1 MASTGPGFKVFKN
14 LLGNILS
21 PNGNSIGNL
30 KGTVQ
35 FMDNN
40 DDAHAH
46 GIAQFQN
53 QIIELG
59 RHNRIETGAG
69 LVAKQDFVTKLFERI
84 EVAHRIKNMLEERL
98 MYNRRAGK
106 GNR

>member
-21 PNGNSIGNL
+21 PNDNSIGNL

-46 GIAQFQN
+46 GIAQF
-53 QIIELG
+53 
-59 RHNRIETGAG
+59 
-69 LVAKQDFVTKLFERI
+69 
-84 EVAHRIKNMLEERL
+84 
-98 MYNRRAGK
+98 
-106 GNR
+106 